1 MGRVAREQRS
11 ILLRPAQRAPAVRR
25 GRMTSSF
32 CRSHRPA
39 VYERRGRSART
50 QGPDEATCAGPR
62 RRPLSSLLGDDAAGC
77 RPAVVKLAPPAAHR
91 AFAKATRRLS
101 KTERIYVVV
110 FARNMSMGPHIRPLR
125 APRNGWFSS
134 LYVSEPPIVTTIF
147 SSGSSWRT
155 PRTPIV
161 D

>member
-1 MGRVAREQRS
+1 M
-11 ILLRPAQRAPAVRR
+11 
-25 GRMTSSF
+25 
-32 CRSHRPA
+32 
-39 VYERRGRSART
+39 
-50 QGPDEATCAGPR
+50 
-62 RRPLSSLLGDDAAGC
+62 RPLAPGRGGGRYHRSLETMLRDAGLQWSNW
-77 RPAVVKLAPPAAHR
+77 PPPAAHR

-110 FARNMSMGPHIRPLR
+110 FARNMSRGPHIRPLR

-155 PRTPIV
+155 PRTPSV